1 AITHDEQK
9 YPNPDEFKPEIF
21 LHEDG
26 SLTNDAMPLS
36 FGWGRRIFLATFSV
50 QKTFDEHGEGIPVV
64 PKFSTGLIIH
74 PEIFPYQI
82 VPR

>member
-1 AITHDEQK
+1 
-9 YPNPDEFKPEIF
+9 
-21 LHEDG
+21 
-26 SLTNDAMPLS
+26 MPLS

-50 QKTFDEHGEGIPVV
+50 QKILDEHGEGIQVV

-82 VPR
+82 VP